1 MQTSAKLAIDGGSPV
16 IDSALPSGVSG
27 PSIVGE
33 EEIDAVTKVLRSQQL
48 FRYRSD
54 GEAENFE
61 REAAEFLGVDY
72 TLMVNSV

>member
-1 MQTSAKLAIDGGSPV
+1 MQTSDKLAIDGGSPV

-33 EEIDAVTKVLRSQQL
+33 EEIAAVTKVLRSQQL